1 MNLVN
6 ELKRRNVF
14 KVAIAYLMLS
24 WLILQLVNVLSPI
37 LMLPDLFARIV
48 FMSLIVIFPIT
59 IVITWAFELTPEGIK
74 KTSSV
79 TEEDSIRHF
88 TGQKLNYAIIACLV
102 LVIGFQL
109 WLINK
114 GQNTTINDQPLR
126 ASKSIAVLPFVDM
139 SESGNQEYFSDGLS
153 EELLNVLAKIPDLK
167 VSGRTSSFAYKGKNQ
182 DIRLIGQELNVNTV
196 LEGSVRK
203 QGNKVRITAQL
214 IRSEDGFH
222 IWSETYDRELSDIFL
237 VQEEIANSIVSNMAI
252 SMDIALTHNLIS
264 TKTENMAAYDA
275 YLEGKMLISKR
286 SSNSINQAIMLLNAA
301 VLKEEN
307 YAPLWGTLA
316 QAYTLGYY
324 YSSTETLDGI
334 YLGEMAARKALQ
346 IDPTSSSAHGAL
358 GDILKDQL
366 HWELAENQYIL
377 ALEYEPK
384 NVEAQEQYG
393 QLLLRTGN
401 LNRAINFLSKARELD
416 PLGPNYNGVEG
427 IARDA
432 LGERER
438 GTELLDISVKLS
450 QNASHY
456 LVGSRLI
463 QGLDFDP
470 VEVSQNFLTLILDH
484 NNSEIAQFFNS
495 QLVSLMA
502 DNESLEQYLKIV
514 LNYMVE
520 NPQDLNSENPY
531 AGIIYAALAAKIQ
544 NYDIANS
551 FLEIEERNS
560 LNYKNNDVLLY
571 YWSKIFS
578 PMRNLPRMKQLFINY
593 GLVDYWRHTNFPYF
607 CRAVGENDFTCDD
620 GIENI

>member
-1 MNLVN
+1 MNLFN

-24 WLILQLVNVLSPI
+24 WLILQMVNVLSPI

-48 FMSLIVIFPIT
+48 FMGLIVIFPIT
-59 IVITWAFELTPEGIK
+59 IVVTWAFELTPEGIK
-74 KTSSV
+74 KTSTV
-79 TEEDSIRHF
+79 TEEDSIRHS
-88 TGQKLNYAIIACLV
+88 TGQKLNHAIIGFLV

-109 WLINK
+109 WLIVDNSD
-114 GQNTTINDQPLR
+114 TTSNDQPLQ

-182 DIRLIGQELNVNTV
+182 DIRMIGQALNVNTV

-222 IWSETYDRELSDIFL
+222 IWSETYDRELSDIFV

-275 YLEGKMLISKR
+275 YLEGRMLISKR
-286 SSNSINQAIMLLNAA
+286 TSKSINQAIKLLNDA

-324 YSSTETLDGI
+324 YSSTGSTLDGI

-346 IDPTSSSAHGAL
+346 IDPTSSSGHGAL

-384 NVEAQEQYG
+384 NVEVLEQYG

-401 LNRAINFLSKARELD
+401 LNKAINYLSMARELD
-416 PLGPNYNGVEG
+416 PLGPNYNAVEG
-427 IARDA
+427 IARYG

-456 LVGSRLI
+456 IPGSRLI
-463 QGLDFDP
+463 LGLDIDT
-470 VEVSQNFLTLILDH
+470 VNNSQRFLSMMLDH
-484 NNSEIAQFFNS
+484 NNSGEIQFFNP

-502 DNESLEQYLKIV
+502 DNEKLDQYLNVILSHLEKNPED
-514 LNYMVE
+514 LNKE
-520 NPQDLNSENPY
+520 NPF
-531 AGIIYAALAAKIQ
+531 AGIIYAALAAKIN
-544 NYDIANS
+544 NYDVAHS

-571 YWSKIFS
+571 YWSRIFV
-578 PMRNLPRMKQLFINY
+578 PMRNMPRMKQLYINY
-593 GLVDYWRHTNFPYF
+593 GLVDYWNKNGWPAN
-607 CRAVGENDFTCDD
+607 CRTIGDNDFECT
-620 GIENI
+620 